1 MYTDLLTTFS
11 FNKFRFFLSFRLKK
25 TGSIILQAM
34 TEPCRRVQVVSKIN
48 KCIELSMP
56 SVFDIV
62 ITIETIKSL
71 NYTFIE

>member
-1 MYTDLLTTFS
+1 
-11 FNKFRFFLSFRLKK
+11 
-25 TGSIILQAM
+25 M
-34 TEPCRRVQVVSKIN
+34 TEPCVQVVSKIN

-71 NYTFIE
+71 NDTFIYEITNKLFHYLFT